1 MHPDNW
7 LRDFR
12 LGDAC
17 TIKHGYAF
25 SSDEMKACDDS
36 DLPVVVNIGN
46 FRYEGGFRFETTT
59 VQRYLGQVPKDYIL
73 NPGDILVIMTCQT
86 PGGEILGIPGRIP
99 DDGQIYLHNQRLGLA
114 EVTDPSRL
122 EPSFLYY
129 LLASSGLNKHLY
141 VTATGTKVKHT
152 APSRIES
159 YSFNLPPV
167 IEQRKIA
174 EILSTWDDAIATV
187 DALIAALQRRKQGLM
202 QRLLTGQVRFA
213 EFGDSEGMQE
223 TRFGEIPAEWGYLP
237 IGEVA
242 KDVSIRNSNGE
253 DLTVLSCTKYDG
265 LVDSLAYFGR
275 QIYSDDTSTYKVVKR
290 GQFAYAT
297 NHIEEG
303 SIGYQDLYD
312 EALIS
317 PMYTVFQTDNRIHD
331 AYLYRILKTELYRH
345 IFEIS
350 TSGTVDRRGSLRW
363 NDFSRIR
370 VPVPSLAE
378 QRKIAEV
385 FDGLDQEIS
394 ATTGLSNILKQ
405 QKKGL
410 MQRLLTGQVRV
421 EV

>member
-1 MHPDNW
+1 MPKDTI
-7 LRDFR
+7 LFVVRGMSLKTEFR
-12 LGDAC
+12 VGIAVRPVAFGQDCKAIVAHEGIDPLFLAYVLASRQYEVMGLVDEAS
-17 TIKHGYAF
+17 HGTGRLQTY
-25 SSDEMKACDDS
+25 
-36 DLPVVVNIGN
+36 LIGN
-46 FRYEGGFRFETTT
+46 
-59 VQRYLGQVPKDYIL
+59 LAVP
-73 NPGDILVIMTCQT
+73 
-86 PGGEILGIPGRIP
+86 
-99 DDGQIYLHNQRLGLA
+99 
-114 EVTDPSRL
+114 
-122 EPSFLYY
+122 
-129 LLASSGLNKHLY
+129 
-141 VTATGTKVKHT
+141 
-152 APSRIES
+152 
-159 YSFNLPPV
+159 LPPLP
-167 IEQRKIA
+167 EQRKIA
-174 EILSTWDDAIATV
+174 EILSTWDEAIATV
-187 DALIAALQRRKQGLM
+187 DALLAALRRRKQGLM
-202 QRLLTGQVRFA
+202 QRLLTGQVRFG
-213 EFGDSEGMQE
+213 EFANSNDMQV

-237 IGEVA
+237 MGEVA
-242 KDVSIRNSNGE
+242 REVSIRNSNGG

-303 SIGYQDLYD
+303 SIGYQELYD

-378 QRKIAEV
+378 QQKIADLFDKVDAEIKSTVEV
-385 FDGLDQEIS
+385 
-394 ATTGLSNILKQ
+394 SNSLKQ

-421 EV
+421 GMEGESQ